1 MKPETPRIAG
11 LLLAAGP
18 SSRLGQAK
26 QLVKVGEESLIR
38 RATRL
43 LLAQQLDSVT
53 VVVGSEAATISR
65 EIQDLPVTIISNP
78 EWARGMGASI
88 SCGVRR
94 ISPPFDGILLMACD
108 QWRLEEADLAQ
119 LIAAWTTDI
128 SGISVAGWR
137 EGKAIVSG
145 PPVIFPRKLKPDL
158 ISVNKSRGARQ
169 VIDRNIDLVHYVEME
184 NAACDLDRP
193 EDLEELINR
202 P

>member
-1 MKPETPRIAG
+1 MKAETPRIAG

-26 QLVKVGEESLIR
+26 QLVKVGEESLVR

-43 LLAQQLDSVT
+43 LLAQQPASVT
-53 VVVGSEAATISR
+53 VVVGCEAAAISR
-65 EIQDLPVTIISNP
+65 EIQDLPVTIINNP
-78 EWARGMGASI
+78 EWAQGMGASI
-88 SCGVRR
+88 SCGARR
-94 ISPPFDGILLMACD
+94 IPDSFDGILLMACD

-119 LIAAWTTDI
+119 LIAAWASDI
-128 SGISVAGWR
+128 SAISVASWK
-137 EGKAIVSG
+137 EGKAVVSG
-145 PPVIFPRKLKPDL
+145 PPVIFPRSLKQDL
-158 ISVNKSRGARQ
+158 ISVNKNRGARQ
-169 VIDRNIDLVHYVEME
+169 VIDRNIDIVHYAEME